1 MAQLRGKIIMAQSGG
16 PTAVINSSI
25 CGVIQEAVQHDDVF
39 EGVYGAL
46 DGIMGVL
53 HENMIDLTKESAET
67 VENLRRT
74 PSSALGSCR
83 RKLDD
88 ADMERI
94 LEVFKAHNI
103 RYFLYNGGNDSMD
116 TAHKMSQMATASGY
130 EMRVIGVP
138 KTVDNDL
145 VETDHCPGF
154 GSAARWAAISML
166 DMGRDTASG
175 ASTTTSICVLEVM
188 GRDSGWL
195 TGATVLAKQDPDDA
209 PHLIYLP
216 EVAFDMEQFLA
227 DVKRIHDRL
236 GYVLISVSE
245 GIRDKEGNLL
255 IKTSMKDAF
264 GHTQLGGVGDMLA
277 RTITEQLKI
286 KARANVPGTLQRA
299 SILAASQSDLTE
311 AYLAG
316 QMAVKY
322 ALEDQTG
329 VMVAFV
335 RKSDEPYV
343 CTTAA
348 VPLEKV
354 ANAKKLVTPDYITPE
369 GNFVNEKFISYVKPL
384 VGELLQGYM
393 KFTRYPIGKLVEPY
407 TR

>member
-1 MAQLRGKIIMAQSGG
+1 
-16 PTAVINSSI
+16 
-25 CGVIQEAVQHDDVF
+25 VF
-39 EGVYGAL
+39 EGVYGAV

-53 HENMIDLTKESAET
+53 HENMIDLTKESIET

-94 LEVFKAHNI
+94 LDVFKAHNI

-116 TAHKMSQMATASGY
+116 TANKVSQMAADAGY

-154 GSAARWAAISML
+154 GSAARWAAIAMR

-175 ASTTTSICVLEVM
+175 ASTTTSIAVLEVM

-195 TGATVLAKQDPDDA
+195 TGATVLAKQEPDDA

-216 EVAFDMEQFLA
+216 EVAFDMDKFLN
-227 DVKRIHDRL
+227 DVQQVHDRL
-236 GYVLISVSE
+236 GHVLIAVSE
-245 GIRDKEGNLL
+245 GIRDKAGDILT
-255 IKTSMKDAF
+255 KSSSTDAF
-264 GHTQLGGVGDMLA
+264 GHVQLGGVGIFLA
-277 RTITEQLKI
+277 QAITDQLKI

-299 SILAASQSDLTE
+299 SILAASQADLEE

-316 QMAVKY
+316 KMAVQY
-322 ALEDQTG
+322 ALEEQSG
-329 VMVAFV
+329 CMVSLV
-335 RKSDEPYV
+335 RESDDPYV
-343 CTTAA
+343 CTTGLS
-348 VPLEKV
+348 PLDKI
-354 ANAKKLVTPDYITPE
+354 ANAKKLVTPDFINAE
-369 GNFVNEKFISYVKPL
+369 GNSVNDKFIQYVKPL
-384 VGELLQGYM
+384 AGELIPGYM
-393 KFTRYPIGKLVEPY
+393 RFQKHPIGKLLDAY